1 MDIATIILVITY
13 ISIIIATIILSI
25 KAEKKANELFKKE
38 IKIIETQEKI
48 NWILLES
55 DLTKENPAVT
65 KKKIKEVINSRQTK

>member
-13 ISIIIATIILSI
+13 IVIIATIVLGI
-25 KAEKKANELFKKE
+25 KADKKTNELFKKE

-65 KKKIKEVINSRQTK
+65 KKKIKEAITSRQTK

>member
-1 MDIATIILVITY
+1 MDIVTIILVITY
-13 ISIIIATIILSI
+13 IVIIATIVLGI
-25 KAEKKANELFKKE
+25 KADKKTNELFKKE

>member
-1 MDIATIILVITY
+1 MNIATIILVITY

-55 DLTKENPAVT
+55 DLTKENPAIT

>member
-65 KKKIKEVINSRQTK
+65 KKKIKEAITSRQTK